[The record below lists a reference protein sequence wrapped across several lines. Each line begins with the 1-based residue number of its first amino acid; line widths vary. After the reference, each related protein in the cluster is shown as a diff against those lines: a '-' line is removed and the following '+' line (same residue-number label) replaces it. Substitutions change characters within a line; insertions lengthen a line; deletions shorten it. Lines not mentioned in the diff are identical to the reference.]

1 MAKHSLTDILLGYQ
15 RDAEYG
21 PRLKTLTLTGN
32 VTKSRSRLVRVLV
45 DAGEAL
51 ARTMSYTST
60 RSYGLFLLGF
70 GFLAFVLHFL
80 RSYIDGTA
88 LPLFALIAGGVMT
101 LFGVLLTCFDLPLS
115 TALQD
120 FSLTDYVFFEFFCI
134 KRMHRVDPHAADTSD
149 RPADRVVVIRPFVA
163 LCLGLLLAA
172 LSVILPLWW
181 VLLTVGLLA
190 YLFLTFTSPEFS
202 FFLIFLAM
210 PYLPLIEHSDIILG
224 CAVVVTFLSFVVKV
238 ALGKRVYYL
247 ERYDV
252 LLGIFLLFF
261 LISGVFVKGVASFGA
276 SLVVILFALGYIL
289 TSSLVSNRRLAH
301 CAINAVVIS
310 AIPVSVIAIVEAAG
324 IISKNGYAGFGG
336 VSATFA
342 SPSSLAVYLI
352 VVAVFSLYLAKV
364 RSRTAAK
371 LLYATV
377 FILVFFALL
386 TTAETWAFIAGFFGV
401 IAYGAAS
408 VRRVGSI
415 IAGVVSLL
423 PYALLAFGE
432 RTLSLLDKIPV
443 FDAVGFTE
451 LAARWSASFRM
462 LADNLFVGVGVGGD
476 SFLEELGKYSDL
488 TYTDSGNFLLEIG
501 CEAGILALAVFIL
514 MILLRLVHRTVYR
527 RYTVGSEVHHLTDF
541 SAVTL
546 TVLLVYGAVNYL
558 WSDFTLNYLFWCVFG
573 IGSAALRVAKR
584 EFDDRAAYFSDGRSS
599 DASSVDVLIF

>member
-1 MAKHSLTDILLGYQ
+1 MAKHRPVEFLLGYR

-21 PRLKTLTLTGN
+21 PRFNTLTLTGN
-32 VTKSRSRLVRVLV
+32 VTRSRSRLVRVLV

-70 GFLAFVLHFL
+70 GFLTFLLHFL

-88 LPLFALIAGGVMT
+88 LPIFALVAGGVMT
-101 LFGVLLTCFDLPLS
+101 LLGVPLTCFDLPLS
-115 TALQD
+115 MALQD
-120 FSLTDYVFFEFFCI
+120 FSLTDYIFFEFFCI
-134 KRMHRVDPHAADTSD
+134 KRMHRVDLHADAD
-149 RPADRVVVIRPFVA
+149 RPGDRILVIRPFVA

-172 LSVILPLWW
+172 LSVILPLWT
-181 VLLTVGLLA
+181 LLLA
-190 YLFLTFTSPEFS
+190 VALLGYLFLTFTSPEFS

-210 PYLPLIEHSDIILG
+210 PYLPLIERSDLILG
-224 CAVVVTFLSFVVKV
+224 CAVVVTFLSFIVKV

-247 ERYDV
+247 ERYDL
-252 LLGIFLLFF
+252 LLGVFLLFF
-261 LISGVFVKGVASFGA
+261 LISGVFVKGVESFSA
-276 SLVVILFALGYIL
+276 SLVVILFALGYVL

-336 VSATFA
+336 VSATFD

-364 RSRTAAK
+364 RRRTAAK

-408 VRRVGSI
+408 IRRVGSI

>member
-1 MAKHSLTDILLGYQ
+1 MAKHRPVEFLLGYR

-21 PRLKTLTLTGN
+21 PRFNTLTLTGN
-32 VTKSRSRLVRVLV
+32 VTRSRSRLVRVLV

-70 GFLAFVLHFL
+70 GFLTFLLHFL

-88 LPLFALIAGGVMT
+88 LPIFALVAGGVMT
-101 LFGVLLTCFDLPLS
+101 LLGVPLTCFDLPLS
-115 TALQD
+115 MALQD

-134 KRMHRVDPHAADTSD
+134 KRMHRVDLHADAD
-149 RPADRVVVIRPFVA
+149 RPGDRILVIRPFVA

-172 LSVILPLWW
+172 LSVILPLWT
-181 VLLTVGLLA
+181 LLLA
-190 YLFLTFTSPEFS
+190 VALLGYLFLTFTSPEFS

-210 PYLPLIEHSDIILG
+210 PYLPLIERSDLILG
-224 CAVVVTFLSFVVKV
+224 CAVVVTFLSFIVKV

-247 ERYDV
+247 ERYDL
-252 LLGIFLLFF
+252 LLGVFLLFF
-261 LISGVFVKGVASFGA
+261 LISGVFVKGVESFGA
-276 SLVVILFALGYIL
+276 SLVVILFALGYVL

-364 RSRTAAK
+364 RRRTAAK

-408 VRRVGSI
+408 IRRVGSI

>member
-1 MAKHSLTDILLGYQ
+1 MAKHTAAEFLLGYQ

-32 VTKSRSRLVRVLV
+32 VTKSRGKLVRTVV
-45 DAGEAL
+45 DMGEAL

-70 GFLAFVLHFL
+70 GSLAFVLHFL
-80 RSYIDGTA
+80 RSYVDGTT
-88 LPLFALIAGGVMT
+88 LPLFALISGAVMALLGV
-101 LFGVLLTCFDLPLS
+101 VLSCFDQPLS
-115 TALQD
+115 MALQD
-120 FSLTDYVFFEFFCI
+120 FAITDYIFFEFFCI
-134 KRMHRVDPHAADTSD
+134 KRMHRVDLHAADD
-149 RPADRVVVIRPFVA
+149 PERKADRIIVIRPFVS

-172 LSVILPLWW
+172 LSVVVPMWTV
-181 VLLTVGLLA
+181 VLGVALLA

-202 FFLIFLAM
+202 FFFIFLAM
-210 PYLPLIEHSDIILG
+210 PYLPLIEYSDLILA

-238 ALGKRVYYL
+238 ALGKRVYNL
-247 ERYDV
+247 EQYDI
-252 LLGIFLLFF
+252 LLAVFLLFF
-261 LISGVFVKGVASFGA
+261 LISGVFIKGVASFSA
-276 SLVVILFALGYIL
+276 SLVVVLFAMGYIL
-289 TSSLVSNRRLAH
+289 TSSIVSNRRLAH
-301 CAINAVVIS
+301 CAINAIIIS
-310 AIPVSVIAIVEAAG
+310 AVPVSVMAIIDA
-324 IISKNGYAGFGG
+324 IIVISERGYAGFGG

-342 SPSSLAVYLI
+342 SPSSLAVYLL
-352 VVAVFSLYLAKV
+352 VALVFSLYLAKV

-371 LLYATV
+371 LLYSVV
-377 FILVFFALL
+377 FVLVFVALL

-401 IAYGAAS
+401 IAYGAS
-408 VRRVGSI
+408 SLRRIGPV

-432 RTLSLLDKIPV
+432 RLLSLLDRIPV

-451 LAARWSASFRM
+451 LSARWSASFRM
-462 LADNLFVGVGVGGD
+462 FADNILVGVGVGGD
-476 SFLEELGKYSDL
+476 SFLEELQKYSDL
-488 TYTDSGNFLLEIG
+488 SYTDSGNFLLEIG
-501 CEAGILALAVFIL
+501 CEAGIFALAVFIL
-514 MILLRLVHRTVYR
+514 MILVRIVHRTVYR

-584 EFDDRAAYFSDGRSS
+584 EFDDRAAYFSDGRSNDS
-599 DASSVDVLIF
+599 SSVDVLLF

>member
-1 MAKHSLTDILLGYQ
+1 MAKHRPVEFLLGYR

-21 PRLKTLTLTGN
+21 PRFNTLTLTGN

-80 RSYIDGTA
+80 RSYVDGTA
-88 LPLFALIAGGVMT
+88 LPIFALVAGGVMT
-101 LFGVLLTCFDLPLS
+101 LLGVPLTCFDLPLS
-115 TALQD
+115 MALQD

-134 KRMHRVDPHAADTSD
+134 KRMHRVDLHVDAD
-149 RPADRVVVIRPFVA
+149 RPGDRILVIRPFVA

-172 LSVILPLWW
+172 LSVILPLWT
-181 VLLTVGLLA
+181 LLLA
-190 YLFLTFTSPEFS
+190 VALLGYLFLTFTTPEFS

-210 PYLPLIEHSDIILG
+210 PYLPLIERSDLILG

-247 ERYDV
+247 ERYDL
-252 LLGIFLLFF
+252 LLGVFLLFF
-261 LISGVFVKGVASFGA
+261 LISGVFVKGVESFGA
-276 SLVVILFALGYIL
+276 SLVVILFALGYVL

-364 RSRTAAK
+364 RRRTAAK
-371 LLYATV
+371 LLYAIV

-501 CEAGILALAVFIL
+501 CEAGIFALAAFIL